1 MENIV
6 EKLIDVIFEL
16 SKEKIALLTILLLAL
31 VLRIMAAI
39 NLGVNAD
46 DMHFVTDAIG
56 FLLSKEFFNKK
67 VSIISAFLVA
77 IATFHIKNTTA
88 SQDVMAMFFSLCAI
102 VLFIQALKNQKSY
115 FYMISGIFIGLAIYT
130 KVYPLL
136 FIPSMLL
143 YALYY
148 HKKLNKSLFSKSNIK
163 RISLFIIV
171 AFIFTIP
178 ALTHNYLLYKDKGFL
193 DLQFTRTLGLGKNI
207 SAQYYSWDHQFEA
220 KNDWRG
226 LFLGNSTNYGSPT
239 PTLWVALNFVRHG
252 DPINFYLGI
261 LGLCLLIFSRKYP
274 KDYLI
279 FFILTII
286 FILPFLASII
296 LLPKHYLFL
305 ELIIIPPAAI
315 AITEI
320 ISKLNGLFKFKKDL
334 TLPILA
340 LLGLVFLIW
349 LGFPYGDHV
358 YGKSHIAQMIEFKED
373 NIPINSLII
382 GDSRIYRG
390 RIHWAFNSRPY
401 LEGITFI
408 EMANSLENLPGQT
421 TPIEVFF
428 FECIPDDC
436 GWGTIR
442 DQPDF
447 NATMEQLTQFFK
459 KEGKLIETLTE
470 PNWDRTYYPIISRND
485 NIKIINIYKA
495 VLPLKQSLVDLAKS
509 PKNWF
514 LSDIGYKPKEK
525 QFDYYKTHNFLD
537 GLLAKLARFVVILAV
552 CLAFLSIPYTIYLT
566 LKK

>member
-6 EKLIDVIFEL
+6 EKLIDGIFEL

-56 FLLSKEFFNKK
+56 FLSSEKLVTWSMSAGLWHAVTDIFYNLIGFTQLASRSTAVIFGALTVFIVYLLSKEFFNKK

-193 DLQFTRTLGLGKNI
+193 DLQFTRTLGLGKTI

-220 KNDWRG
+220 KNDWKG
-226 LFLGNSTNYGSPT
+226 LILGNSTNSASKK
-239 PTLWVALNFVRHG
+239 PTLLSAIDFIRLS
-252 DPINFYLGI
+252 DPITFYLGI
-261 LGLCLLIFSRKYP
+261 IGIIIVLFFRKNYRSYAVFFLFNILL
-274 KDYLI
+274 
-279 FFILTII
+279 
-286 FILPFLASII
+286 ILPFLASLI
-296 LLPKHYLFL
+296 LLPKHFIFL
-305 ELIIIPPAAI
+305 ELLIIPLGALAAGELDI
-315 AITEI
+315 K
-320 ISKLNGLFKFKKDL
+320 ISKIMKKTRIKAILF
-334 TLPILA
+334 ILLLISLI
-340 LLGLVFLIW
+340 LLGLPNVPKIFS
-349 LGFPYGDHV
+349 PNTYNT
-358 YGKSHIAQMIEFKED
+358 YGKSHMAQIIEFKD
-373 NIPINSLII
+373 KNIPENALVI

-390 RIHWAFNSRPY
+390 QINWAFQGRP
-401 LEGITFI
+401 
-408 EMANSLENLPGQT
+408 
-421 TPIEVFF
+421 
-428 FECIPDDC
+428 
-436 GWGTIR
+436 
-442 DQPDF
+442 
-447 NATMEQLTQFFK
+447 
-459 KEGKLIETLTE
+459 
-470 PNWDRTYYPIISRND
+470 
-485 NIKIINIYKA
+485 
-495 VLPLKQSLVDLAKS
+495 
-509 PKNWF
+509 
-514 LSDIGYKPKEK
+514 
-525 QFDYYKTHNFLD
+525 
-537 GLLAKLARFVVILAV
+537 
-552 CLAFLSIPYTIYLT
+552 
-566 LKK
+566 